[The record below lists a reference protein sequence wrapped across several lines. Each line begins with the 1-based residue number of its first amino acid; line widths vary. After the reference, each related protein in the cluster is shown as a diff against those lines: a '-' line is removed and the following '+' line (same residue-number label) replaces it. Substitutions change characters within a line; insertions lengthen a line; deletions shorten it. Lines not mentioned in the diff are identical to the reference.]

1 MTYRKPWFDPN
12 GYPAELRTVRS
23 IVFLVSAL
31 LAQSVVAASNDLT
44 LSETLDLAFSR
55 QDPTVARHLA
65 ATNALGERARSESQL
80 PDPQLRFGLVN
91 WPTDSLDYDQEPMTQ
106 LQVGVKQEFPRGNTR
121 AATRMRL
128 LAESDVERAAAAL
141 QQRQI
146 KLEVRSAWLELF
158 YWHRARGSVMQSR
171 AALRELVGVVE
182 SSFATGLQS
191 NQDLLRAELE
201 LSLLDDRAVDVE
213 RQIEVREADLARFIG
228 AADAARSLSSA
239 LPELPGLPS
248 PERLREALL
257 EHPAL
262 LMEDAR
268 VRVGARNVDVAKAQF
283 KPGFSV
289 DLGYGARGADR
300 ADLASVMLLVDIPLF
315 ASQRQAPGLAA
326 AEHDRASAE
335 MARAA
340 RLLEL
345 KQALDR
351 AQADWSG
358 LGERA
363 GLYEEVVL
371 QRAASSAEAALAGYQ
386 SRVSDFAELI
396 RARLDYL
403 DMELKL
409 RRLETDRA
417 LAHSRLLF
425 IAGESP

>member
-1 MTYRKPWFDPN
+1 
-12 GYPAELRTVRS
+12 
-23 IVFLVSAL
+23 
-31 LAQSVVAASNDLT
+31 
-44 LSETLDLAFSR
+44 
-55 QDPTVARHLA
+55 
-65 ATNALGERARSESQL
+65 
-80 PDPQLRFGLVN
+80 
-91 WPTDSLDYDQEPMTQ
+91 
-106 LQVGVKQEFPRGNTR
+106 
-121 AATRMRL
+121 
-128 LAESDVERAAAAL
+128 
-141 QQRQI
+141 
-146 KLEVRSAWLELF
+146 
-158 YWHRARGSVMQSR
+158 
-171 AALRELVGVVE
+171 
-182 SSFATGLQS
+182 
-191 NQDLLRAELE
+191 
-201 LSLLDDRAVDVE
+201 
-213 RQIEVREADLARFIG
+213 
-228 AADAARSLSSA
+228 
-239 LPELPGLPS
+239 
-248 PERLREALL
+248 
-257 EHPAL
+257 
-262 LMEDAR
+262 
-268 VRVGARNVDVAKAQF
+268 
-283 KPGFSV
+283 
-289 DLGYGARGADR
+289 
-300 ADLASVMLLVDIPLF
+300 MLLVDIPLF